1 MINEFKNLL
10 KTKILLFDGAMG
22 TMIQTYKLN
31 EADYRGRR
39 FADHPGQLMGANDLL
54 CLTQPEIIEKIHT
67 DYLQAGADIIETNTF
82 NANGIS
88 MRDYDL
94 VDLVYEINYQAAQ
107 IARKAARKITDSN
120 PSKPRFVAGSL
131 GPTNATL
138 SLSPDVNN
146 PAYRAVEWEEMVEA
160 YYQQVCGLVD

>member
-54 CLTQPEIIEKIHT
+54 CLTQPEIIEKIHMQR
-67 DYLQAGADIIETNTF
+67 LAPAGDCKAKDW
-82 NANGIS
+82 ANFGAI
-88 MRDYDL
+88 D
-94 VDLVYEINYQAAQ
+94 VDEN
-107 IARKAARKITDSN
+107 
-120 PSKPRFVAGSL
+120 
-131 GPTNATL
+131 
-138 SLSPDVNN
+138 
-146 PAYRAVEWEEMVEA
+146 
-160 YYQQVCGLVD
+160 GLTRI